1 MEELMDFDEWYAM
14 QSNKEIVYWAVYDK
28 ETGNVQGV
36 YPNDAALGFDNK
48 IKIDKELALDIQEGK
63 ISISN
68 CVVDLESDQIE
79 IVEIKSLVKIDDVL
93 HRIVEKNF
101 SEVVDP
107 DISIVKSNG
116 SLIVSI
122 NEKYKNGKKTKWD
135 GETVMDFF
143 ITDYNDPHII
153 YEIVSVKVSELDGQ
167 SFAVNIDCPEKFS
180 IYTKRLFKNY
190 VIEVI

>member
-143 ITDYNDPHII
+143 ITDYNDPHNLRSNF
-153 YEIVSVKVSELDGQ
+153 SVKISQLIAAD
-167 SFAVNIDCPEKFS
+167 AVVENIDTESKFS
-180 IYTKRLFKNY
+180 IYTRRLFKKY
-190 VIEVI
+190 IIE

>member
-14 QSNKEIVYWAVYDK
+14 QSNKEIDYWAVYDR
-28 ETGNVQGV
+28 ETGNILGV
-36 YPNDAALGFDNK
+36 YPNDAALEFDNK

-63 ISISN
+63 IAISN

-93 HRIVEKNF
+93 HRVVEKSF
-101 SEVVDP
+101 SEIADP
-107 DISIVKSNG
+107 DIVIVKSNG

-143 ITDYNDPHII
+143 ITDYNDPHN
-153 YEIVSVKVSELDGQ
+153 LRG
-167 SFAVNIDCPEKFS
+167 SFSIKISQLIADSATIENIDTESKFS
-180 IYTKRLFKNY
+180 IYTRRLFKKY
-190 VIEVI
+190 IIE

>member
-14 QSNKEIVYWAVYDK
+14 QSNKEIIYWAVYDK

-143 ITDYNDPHII
+143 ITDYNDPHNLRSNF
-153 YEIVSVKVSELDGQ
+153 SVKISQLIAAD
-167 SFAVNIDCPEKFS
+167 AVVENIDTESKFS
-180 IYTKRLFKNY
+180 IYTRRLFKKY
-190 VIEVI
+190 IIE

>member
-14 QSNKEIVYWAVYDK
+14 QSNKEIDYWAVYDR
-28 ETGNVQGV
+28 ETGNILGV
-36 YPNDAALGFDNK
+36 YPNDAALEFDNK

-63 ISISN
+63 IAISN

-93 HRIVEKNF
+93 HRVVEKSF
-101 SEVVDP
+101 SEIADP
-107 DISIVKSNG
+107 DIVIVKSNG

-143 ITDYNDPHII
+143 IADYNDPHN
-153 YEIVSVKVSELDGQ
+153 LRG
-167 SFAVNIDCPEKFS
+167 SFSIKISQLIADSATIENIDTESKFS
-180 IYTKRLFKNY
+180 IYTRRLFKKY
-190 VIEVI
+190 IIE